1 MARRAFPWIPA
12 LVAVGLV
19 ALCVHFLMPV
29 LVPFLLGCAAA
40 YVLNPLP
47 AAAEVRGLRRPVVVV
62 VGYLLLAG
70 VFALLAGTL
79 IPLLLREL
87 SSLREELPAF
97 APKVRAAWLELQSR
111 AAARLPFAAVQI
123 KRVDPAVV
131 LAPVLD
137 QAASMPS
144 YILSAF
150 PLLSLLFLIP
160 FISFYLL
167 LDGPSGVERAIQRCP
182 SRYVEQALHL
192 VSEIDHSL
200 GAYLRGLILVAFML
214 TAASW
219 LGLTLLGVHQAFW
232 IALLCGVTSFVPYL
246 GLVTGIVVGGLA
258 AGYQFGSAVA
268 FLKVALL
275 FLCLRAAEET
285 IIQPYIAKQSVHMHA
300 LLYLFTFMAGGELFG
315 FIGLIFAVPVACV
328 IKAFIEVGWSW
339 YSSEA
344 QLGAPDE
351 SDAPGVPYT

>member
-1 MARRAFPWIPA
+1 M
-12 LVAVGLV
+12 
-19 ALCVHFLMPV
+19 HFLMPV

-47 AAAEVRGLRRPVVVV
+47 EAAEVRGLRRPVVVV
-62 VGYLLLAG
+62 VGYLLIAAAF
-70 VFALLAGTL
+70 VLLAGTL
-79 IPLLLREL
+79 IPMLVREI
-87 SSLREELPAF
+87 SSLRESGPAYASRLRLGWLEF
-97 APKVRAAWLELQSR
+97 QRRAAD
-111 AAARLPFAAVQI
+111 RLPFAAAQI
-123 KRVDPAVV
+123 NHVDPGVV
-131 LAPVLD
+131 IAPLLD
-137 QAASMPS
+137 QATSMPS
-144 YILSAF
+144 YLLSAA

-167 LDGPSGVERAIQRCP
+167 LDGPAGLERAIQRCP

-200 GAYLRGLILVAFML
+200 GAYLRGLILVALAL

-219 LGLTLLGVHQAFW
+219 IGLTLLGVNDALW
-232 IALLCGVTSFVPYL
+232 IAMLCGITSFVPYL

-258 AGYQFGSAVA
+258 AGIQFGSAVA

-275 FLCLRAAEET
+275 FLLLRAAEET
-285 IIQPYIAKQSVHMHA
+285 VVQPYIAKRSVHMHA

-344 QLGAPDE
+344 QLGAPE
-351 SDAPGVPYT
+351 DAEAPAVPYT